1 MRCRPKLSPAR
12 RRLRKYAAIILAGVI
27 LSVTYFEL
35 AVKAQLGDVIIREM
49 KTVSVQAV
57 NDAVDKFLSENFDIG
72 EKLVTLNR
80 DGGSV
85 SAVTTNPSYIN
96 YVKTSITKTAQSNIE
111 EMSRGSGVGAHLG
124 SFTGLIILTNVGPVI
139 YFDVESSQTIT
150 CEFESTFEGAGLNQ
164 TIHHITMTVTV
175 ELVIYNPFRIRDTVE
190 VTSTYEIA
198 QTVIVGSVPSYSGV
212 VSY

>member
-12 RRLRKYAAIILAGVI
+12 RRLRRYAAILLAAAILCVA
-27 LSVTYFEL
+27 YFEL

-72 EKLVTLNR
+72 EKLITLNY

-96 YVKTSITKTAQSNIE
+96 FVKTSITKTAQKSIE

-139 YFDVESSQTIT
+139 YFDVESSQTIN

-175 ELVIYNPFRIRDTVE
+175 ELVIYNPFRIRETVE